1 MAPAQSPTMPVRQ
14 PLLLAAAATTL
25 VLGAAALMA
34 RPAPASNDVV
44 TRTKEVC
51 ASKDVALQ
59 GEAHRLLAH
68 CTRSARETN
77 PNTPGRID
85 LQLLKRQAD
94 GWQVVA
100 QQIGIES
107 GQLGQPGEVAVLQ
120 LGTNLYGFELSETSV
135 TQGYLLGG
143 TRLYVPRETSFQL
156 ALDITSSVRNTGTHE
171 CAHATP
177 ATCNDFS
184 RRLKVEPRDGAA
196 AYTLRITSLGQF
208 RGQPVSATHVL
219 NFDAKRHQYRLP
231 AGFEAQVE

>member
-1 MAPAQSPTMPVRQ
+1 MPVRH
-14 PLLLAAAATTL
+14 PLLLAAAAATL

-34 RPAPASNDVV
+34 RPAPVVNDTVE
-44 TRTKEVC
+44 RTKEVC
-51 ASKDVALQ
+51 ASKDVTLQ
-59 GEAHRLLAH
+59 GEAHRLLAM

-85 LQLLKRQAD
+85 LQLLKRSSE

-100 QQIGIES
+100 QQLGIES
-107 GQLGQPGEVAVLQ
+107 GQLGQPGDVAVLQ
-120 LGTNLYGFELSETSV
+120 LGANLYGFEVDETSV
-135 TQGYLLGG
+135 SQGYLLGG
-143 TRLYVPRETSFQL
+143 TRLYVPRHSGFQV
-156 ALDITSSVRNTGTHE
+156 ALDYTSSVKNTGTHE

-184 RRLKVEPRDGAA
+184 RRLKVDAREGAA

-219 NFDAKRHQYRLP
+219 SYDTQRQQYRLP